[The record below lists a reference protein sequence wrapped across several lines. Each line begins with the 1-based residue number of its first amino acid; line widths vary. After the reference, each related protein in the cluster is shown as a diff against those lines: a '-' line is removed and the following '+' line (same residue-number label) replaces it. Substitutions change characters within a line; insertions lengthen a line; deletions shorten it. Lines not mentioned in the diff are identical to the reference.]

1 MKEVLTKSNNSEAL
15 RHAADKIRN
24 VSGHILTNN
33 SEALAWWHSYTTYYS
48 SQMLG
53 DSLLI
58 FLNSTARSVFNNT
71 PVSDPAIISSAALT
85 FIQFVP
91 FRYLHKI
98 EAPKKLVVS
107 DSVGPTIANLL
118 DNVAD
123 RLQK

>member
-15 RHAADKIRN
+15 RHTADKIRS

-53 DSLLI
+53 GSLLI
-58 FLNSTARSVFNNT
+58 LLNSTVRSVFNNT
-71 PVSDPAIISSAALT
+71 PVRDIAPLSGAALT
-85 FIQFVP
+85 FSQFVP
-91 FRYLHKI
+91 FRYLYKN

-107 DSVGPTIANLL
+107 DSVGPAIANLL
-118 DNVAD
+118 DKVAD